1 MQVNR
6 ARSSSESTTKSVTPE
21 KPTEKR
27 KEKKSVLGR
36 LFKAKNSKKAQVEE
50 EAEEWIA
57 KDLADK
63 PGSRSSADAS
73 SVDISNS
80 STSSPK
86 GQPVR
91 TGSKLQ
97 KSPPPQKSNSFNRG
111 STRGPA
117 PITIVDSVATA
128 PQLELAPMVSPITNP
143 FADGADTM
151 AKDVPSNPET
161 NPADNL
167 TTSNETEQSPTVS
180 KSRNL
185 FSPIREVLDKTE
197 SPAQIKP
204 EKVKK
209 APSREPIEVSSDSD
223 TEIDVPRDISDSKQH
238 ITNKRADVTPLTAS
252 ATGVSQIHPHFND
265 TSHRTLQSTEPGTNS
280 STPELLERPSQEIGA
295 SNASTIESST
305 ESSKKE
311 IFNWSRCKKW
321 FDDDFN
327 DWYTCLMDVSD
338 EMKGFKWK
346 DHWAYKQYCQDVVE
360 QHEKVVDELDWSLV
374 DYYDI
379 EKRAQKQLPPFHPS
393 YRQIGWEQ
401 QWMQHEQNSIKRGE
415 NPGWLPWKDPEF
427 AYLYPHRPAPQG
439 AAAGP
444 PAGSICRPQ
453 HQLKIIGPAALTMQ
467 LPQLHDTESKNS
479 FPYHKSTALIQESR
493 TK

>member
-1 MQVNR
+1 MLQGSR
-6 ARSSSESTTKSVTPE
+6 ARSSSESTTKSNIIE
-21 KPTEKR
+21 KPPEKR

-50 EAEEWIA
+50 EAEEWMT
-57 KDLADK
+57 KDLTDK
-63 PGSRSSADAS
+63 PGSRSSADTSGIDIISSPTS
-73 SVDISNS
+73 SV
-80 STSSPK
+80 K

-111 STRGPA
+111 STKGPA
-117 PITIVDSVATA
+117 PITIVDPVATA
-128 PQLELAPMVSPITNP
+128 PQLEAAPMISPIINP
-143 FADGADTM
+143 FADVEDAM
-151 AKDVPSNPET
+151 AKDVQPEK
-161 NPADNL
+161 NSADNL
-167 TTSNETEQSPTVS
+167 TTLNETEQSPTAS

-185 FSPIREVLDKTE
+185 FSPFREALEKTE
-197 SPAQIKP
+197 SPIQSKP

-223 TEIDVPRDISDSKQH
+223 TEIDLPRDITNSKQH
-238 ITNKRADVTPLTAS
+238 IADNRTNMVLHTAS
-252 ATGVSQIHPHFND
+252 AIATSEIHPHFND
-265 TSHRTLQSTEPGTNS
+265 TTHRVLQPTEARTNS
-280 STPELLERPSQEIGA
+280 STPELIERPSQEIGA

-321 FDDDFN
+321 FDEDFN

-338 EMKGFKWK
+338 EMKDFNWK
-346 DHWAYKQYCQDVVE
+346 NHWAYKQYCQDVVE

-379 EKRAQKQLPPFHPS
+379 EKRAQKQLPPFHPP

-415 NPGWLPWKDPEF
+415 DPGWLPWKDPEF
-427 AYLYPHRPAPQG
+427 AYLYPHRSAPQG

-453 HQLKIIGPAALTMQ
+453 HELKIIGPAALAMQ
-467 LPQLHDTESKNS
+467 LPPLHDTQSKNS
-479 FPYHKSTALIQESR
+479 FPHPKSTALVQESR
-493 TK
+493 MK